1 MAVPRT
7 TFPPPPT
14 GVTLPPKGGTSSTG
28 EKELEKDSQSRNY
41 SGKGKTYGQPF
52 SANGVGVMLTGYTD
66 PNGLADPILYS
77 DNNNYKT
84 TSKKRQYYNYFE
96 DYSGKQFIHL
106 LDYYIEQ
113 SGKIGLERNMDV
125 PNKDIYFGSFIR
137 TLDDNEDPTI
147 LGYDLT
153 IKWDES
159 PLLNG
164 SLEKFI
170 TTFSGLGNSEIGS
183 RLSLINNFKDQL
195 FKFIKTNS
203 PERSKVEFNGVS
215 GPKTYYLKDLA
226 GLNKL
231 VESSDGKDGSSFV
244 KYGED
249 FITLKF
255 NEDVTQNIG
264 YLASLYKSL
273 AWSRINGK
281 QIIPENLLRFD
292 IDITI
297 TEIKKYNR
305 IFKENDRL
313 EFYVDDISKYTYTLY
328 ECQFFF
334 PTLPHGDSLDMSNP
348 KTVEDYEVKFNY
360 KFSTMK
366 FSRLYDI
373 DITDPKKKWE
383 YAIDNKYSNMDKINS
398 NSTDK
403 NKIEDGTIKSYA
415 NSYQLFKIKDIDI
428 ATNKSTDPS
437 KKTGVVEDAKDED
450 GSKEK
455 TKTPPN
461 EESED
466 MPKKRPNLKEIS
478 ARLLNKTIGA
488 LRFKLGIQ
496 RGIDPPRNVYTKD
509 RIINFVG
516 QSIKSLFGRDN
527 TGGGRRR

>member
-203 PERSKVEFNGVS
+203 PERSKVEFYGVS
-215 GPKTYYLKDLA
+215 GAKTYYLKDLA